1 MSIINSMNITF
12 SSIAQNERF
21 ARVVISAFAAQL
33 DPTMEEIQDIKTAVS
48 EAVTNSII
56 HGYEGDG
63 TKLVN
68 MSAVLT
74 SIGDIE
80 ITISDD
86 GVGIEDLDQARE
98 PFFTTKPDMDRSG
111 MGFTVM
117 ESFMD
122 GLIVESRP
130 GKGTRVTMSKRIAAG
145 LSALKSAQAL
155 EKVT

>member
-48 EAVTNSII
+48 EAVTNSIV

-63 TKLVN
+63 TKLVK

-74 SIGDIE
+74 SGGDIE
-80 ITISDD
+80 ITVEDS
-86 GVGIEDLDQARE
+86 GVGIDDLDQARE

-122 GLIVESRP
+122 GLKVESQP
-130 GKGTRVTMSKRIAAG
+130 GKGTRIVMSKHIAAG
-145 LSALKSAQAL
+145 LAAIRSAQSL

>member
-1 MSIINSMNITF
+1 MKNSMDITF

-48 EAVTNSII
+48 EAVTNSIV
-56 HGYEGDG
+56 HGYESDPSR
-63 TKLVN
+63 LVK

-74 SIGDIE
+74 SLGDIE

-86 GVGIEDLDQARE
+86 GIGIDDLEQARE
-98 PFFTTKPDMDRSG
+98 PFFTTKPEMDRSG

-122 GLIVESRP
+122 ELKVESQP
-130 GKGTRVTMSKRIAAG
+130 GKGTRVIMSKRIAAG
-145 LSALKSAQAL
+145 AAALKPAVTL
-155 EKVT
+155 DKVT